1 MKPAR
6 SVQQS
11 AVRVKKLLFSSTADG
26 LAILFLLLAG
36 LKFTY
41 RLPSILDITLW
52 DESQY
57 LYRGV
62 KLVQDGV
69 PSAQWAPLY
78 SAWYYVL
85 SLLQPD
91 RVALYYLNF
100 KAVTMLPPILV
111 FFLLRRYG
119 LSTLAGVIIS
129 GLFLISAANLPVMPK
144 PNHFA
149 LIIILL
155 SLIAATY
162 TKRDTSAILLVS
174 IGTLVCSYA
183 RPEFFLTYLLILML
197 YVVVVVVRV
206 ARRSEIRIWRELLG
220 LGAALSVSA
229 VLLYVLGLPAFSSGS
244 GGRSFIAFGQHF
256 SRNWLYWTG
265 GDLSLWDDWEPITA
279 QNFGDAQSMGKP
291 L

>member
-6 SVQQS
+6 SVQHLAEQ
-11 AVRVKKLLFSSTADG
+11 VKKLLFSSREDG

-52 DESQY
+52 DESSY
-57 LYRGV
+57 LYNGV
-62 KLVQDGV
+62 KLVQNGV
-69 PSAQWAPLY
+69 PSAEAAPLY

-91 RVALYYLNF
+91 RVALYYLNL
-100 KAVTMLPPILV
+100 KVVTMLTPILV

-129 GLFLISAANLPVMPK
+129 GLFLISTANLPVMNK
-144 PNHFA
+144 STHFA

-162 TKRDTSAILLVS
+162 TKRDTSAILLVCV
-174 IGTLVCSYA
+174 GTLLCSYV

-197 YVVVVVVRV
+197 YIVFVVVR
-206 ARRSEIRIWRELLG
+206 RKEIRIWQELLG
-220 LGAALSVSA
+220 LGAVLAVSA
-229 VLLYVLGLPAFSSGS
+229 LLLYVLGLPAFSSG
-244 GGRSFIAFGQHF
+244 GDRSFVAFGEHF
-256 SRNWLYWTG
+256 PLNWMRWSGSDLYP
-265 GDLSLWDDWEPITA
+265 LNADWKTIV
-279 QNFGDAQSMGKP
+279 S
-291 L
+291 